1 MMRRPFALFLAAA
14 LAGCASAPSPYSG
27 DLGSVALV
35 PSPYEPAAQFSGSNA
50 NYTDGAVIGAAGGAG
65 IGAISAQASA
75 GLLCTIGGPLC
86 LIVVIPAAIV
96 GGLVGGVTGVAV
108 DALTTDPGG
117 RIASARGA
125 IEQAVADMR
134 LTESL
139 AAKTSDRFSIPLKAD
154 STAKTT
160 LEVGVSELEILARE
174 KDMALVLRGR
184 SRLYRTSSGE
194 LLDER
199 SAETRTEFRKYQ
211 DWAADEAEPLRRAVD
226 SALAELSR
234 SLVKEL
240 RATGLPAYTAARR
253 GG

>member
-1 MMRRPFALFLAAA
+1 MMRRPLALLLAAA
-14 LAGCASAPSPYSG
+14 LAGCASAPTPYSG
-27 DLGSVALV
+27 DVGSLAIV

-50 NYTDGAVIGAAGGAG
+50 NYTDGGLIGAAGGAG

-108 DALTTDPGG
+108 DAITTDPGG
-117 RIASARGA
+117 RIANARGA
-125 IEQAVADMR
+125 IEQAVAEMR

-139 AAKTSDRFSIPLKAD
+139 AAKTSDRLSIPLKGEPA
-154 STAKTT
+154 TQTT
-160 LEVGVSELEILARE
+160 LEIGVSELEILARE
-174 KDMALVLRGR
+174 KEMALVLRGR
-184 SRLYRTSSGE
+184 SRLYRTSNGE

-199 SAETRTEFRKYQ
+199 SAQTQTAFRKYQ

-226 SALAELSR
+226 AALADLSR
-234 SLVKEL
+234 SLVNEPPGS
-240 RATGLPAYTAARR
+240 RLPAYTATRR